1 MRSRRFTDRNPFRSM
16 RRDSYYIKNNF
27 IDLFTGVIILSNV
40 RKGCAMEENDV
51 LSSVK
56 NKQLIEKRRK
66 QMIQGA
72 ITLFKEKGF
81 HRTTTREIAK
91 QSGFSIG
98 TLYEYIRTK
107 EDVLFLV
114 CDSIYVQVRERLM
127 EEIDLENRTID
138 NLIKVVTSYFLLMDE
153 MQEEVLIMYQELKSL
168 KKEDIDYVLQKE
180 RDMVCMLERVIVTCV
195 PKKLDQRDVT
205 LLANNIFI
213 QGQMWG
219 FRRWML
225 QKQFTLEEYIDRQIR
240 FLLKVLDLNDEEST
254 L

>member
-1 MRSRRFTDRNPFRSM
+1 MKQNK
-16 RRDSYYIKNNF
+16 I
-27 IDLFTGVIILSNV
+27 
-40 RKGCAMEENDV
+40 

-56 NKQLIEKRRK
+56 DVDLVEKRRN
-66 QMIQGA
+66 QMIKGA

-91 QSGFSIG
+91 ESGFSIG

-114 CDSIYVQVRERLM
+114 CDAIYQQVRERL
-127 EEIDLENRTID
+127 EATIDLKNPSVD
-138 NLIKVVTSYFLLMDE
+138 NLENVIRSYFELMDD
-153 MQEEVLIMYQELKSL
+153 MQEEVIILYQEVKSM
-168 KKEDIDYVLQKE
+168 KKETREYVLQKE
-180 RDMVCMLERVIVTCV
+180 RDMVGMLEEVIVSCV
-195 PKKLDQRDVT
+195 PTDLAKQDVK

-225 QKQFTLEEYIDRQIR
+225 QKQFTLDEYIERQTCYLMQALAIHKNTSDRR
-240 FLLKVLDLNDEEST
+240 MDDGTSATV
-254 L
+254 